1 MNLTG
6 ANSEKFPSQ
15 NAIAIIPAR
24 LASTRLPGKALIEL
38 AGKPMVC
45 WVAQRA
51 RAAKNI
57 SRVIIATDSIEIYA
71 RAEAH
76 GIEVVMTDANHA
88 SGTDRVAEVAA
99 DLLEAEIIVNVQGDE
114 PLISPETI
122 EQAVD
127 EMARDSVAG
136 IVTTWEPIEGIGEL
150 LNFDNVKV
158 VVGDDGYALYFSR
171 SPMPFPREA
180 FLKYGDPNEA
190 LVSEPGLWPNYRK
203 HTGLYVYRRDV
214 LLQFTRWPQTTLE
227 KYEGLEQLRALEHG
241 VKIRVIKA
249 AASSIGVDTEEDLEK
264 VRSLIEDGSFG
275 YRSVSS

>member
-6 ANSEKFPSQ
+6 ENSQDIPSK

-45 WVAQRA
+45 WVAERA
-51 RAAKNI
+51 RAAKNV
-57 SRVIIATDSIEIYA
+57 SRVIIATDSLEIYA

-76 GIEVVMTDANHA
+76 GIEVVMTDSNHK

-99 DLLEAEIIVNVQGDE
+99 ELSDADIIVNVQGDE

-127 EMARDSVAG
+127 EMEQDSAAG
-136 IVTTWEPIEGIGEL
+136 IVTTWEPIEALEEL

-158 VVGDDGYALYFSR
+158 VVGDNGYALYFSR
-171 SPMPFPREA
+171 SPVPFPRDA
-180 FLKYGDPNEA
+180 FLRHGDPNDA
-190 LVSEPGLWPNYRK
+190 LICEPELWSNYRK
-203 HTGLYVYRRDV
+203 HTGLYVYRREV
-214 LLQFTRWPQTTLE
+214 LLQFTRWPQTRLE

-249 AASSIGVDTEEDLEK
+249 AASSIGVDTQEDLDK
-264 VRSLIEDGSFG
+264 VRALIEQGRFQSAG
-275 YRSVSS
+275 L

>member
-6 ANSEKFPSQ
+6 ENSQNIPSK

-45 WVAQRA
+45 WVAERA
-51 RAAKNI
+51 RAAKNV
-57 SRVIIATDSIEIYA
+57 SRVIIATDSLEIYA

-76 GIEVVMTDANHA
+76 GIEVAMTSSNHA

-99 DLLEAEIIVNVQGDE
+99 ELSDADIIVNVQGDE

-127 EMARDSVAG
+127 EMEKDSAAG
-136 IVTTWEPIEGIGEL
+136 IVTTWEPIEALEEL

-158 VVGDDGYALYFSR
+158 VVGENGYALYFSR
-171 SPMPFPREA
+171 SPVPFPRDA
-180 FLKYGDPNEA
+180 FLRHGDPNDA
-190 LVSEPGLWPNYRK
+190 LMCEPELLSNYRK

-214 LLQFTRWPQTTLE
+214 LLQFTRWPQTRLE

-249 AASSIGVDTEEDLEK
+249 AASSIGVDTQEDLDK
-264 VRSLIEDGSFG
+264 VRALIEEGRFQSA
-275 YRSVSS
+275 RL

>member
-1 MNLTG
+1 VNLTG
-6 ANSEKFPSQ
+6 GNSQNIPSK

-24 LASTRLPGKALIEL
+24 LASTRLPGKALIDL

-45 WVAQRA
+45 WVAERA
-51 RAAKNI
+51 RAAKNV
-57 SRVIIATDSIEIYA
+57 SRVIIATDSLEIYA

-76 GIEVVMTDANHA
+76 GIEVVMTDSNHA

-99 DLLEAEIIVNVQGDE
+99 ELSDAEIIVNVQGDE

-127 EMARDSVAG
+127 EMEKDSVAG
-136 IVTTWEPIEGIGEL
+136 IVTTWEPIEALDEL

-158 VVGDDGYALYFSR
+158 VVGDNGYALYFSR
-171 SPMPFPREA
+171 SPVPFPRDA
-180 FLKYGDPNEA
+180 FLRHGDPHDA
-190 LVSEPGLWPNYRK
+190 LICEPELWSNYRK
-203 HTGLYVYRRDV
+203 HTGLYVYRREV
-214 LLQFTRWPQTTLE
+214 LLQFTRWPQTRLE

-249 AASSIGVDTEEDLEK
+249 AASSIGVDTQEDLDK
-264 VRSLIEDGSFG
+264 VRALIEEGRFQSAG
-275 YRSVSS
+275 L

>member
-1 MNLTG
+1 VNLTG
-6 ANSEKFPSQ
+6 ENSQNIPSK

-45 WVAQRA
+45 WVAERA
-51 RAAKNI
+51 RAAKNV
-57 SRVIIATDSIEIYA
+57 SRVIIATDSLEIYA

-76 GIEVVMTDANHA
+76 GIEVVMTDSNHK

-99 DLLEAEIIVNVQGDE
+99 ELSDADIIVNVQGDE

-127 EMARDSVAG
+127 EMEQDSAAG
-136 IVTTWEPIEGIGEL
+136 IVTTWEPIEALEEL

-158 VVGDDGYALYFSR
+158 VVGDNGYALYFSR
-171 SPMPFPREA
+171 SPVPFPRDA
-180 FLKYGDPNEA
+180 FLRHGDPNDA
-190 LVSEPGLWPNYRK
+190 LICEPELWSNYRK
-203 HTGLYVYRRDV
+203 HTGLYVYRREV
-214 LLQFTRWPQTTLE
+214 LLQFTRWPQTRLE

-249 AASSIGVDTEEDLEK
+249 AASSIGVDTQEDLDK
-264 VRSLIEDGSFG
+264 VRALIEEGRFQSAG
-275 YRSVSS
+275 L

>member
-1 MNLTG
+1 VNLTG
-6 ANSEKFPSQ
+6 TNSQ
-15 NAIAIIPAR
+15 NIPSKNAVAIIPAR

-45 WVAQRA
+45 WVAERA
-51 RAAKNI
+51 RAAKNV

-71 RAEAH
+71 RAEAD
-76 GIEVVMTDANHA
+76 GIEVVMTDSNHA

-99 DLLEAEIIVNVQGDE
+99 ELSDAEIIVNVQGDE

-127 EMARDSVAG
+127 EMEKDSAAG
-136 IVTTWEPIEGIGEL
+136 IVTTWEPIESLGEL

-158 VVGDDGYALYFSR
+158 VVGDNGYALYFSR
-171 SPMPFPREA
+171 SPMPFPRDA
-180 FLKYGDPNEA
+180 YLRHGDPNEA
-190 LVSEPGLWPNYRK
+190 LMFEPELWSNYRK
-203 HTGLYVYRRDV
+203 HTGLYIYRREV
-214 LLQFTRWPQTTLE
+214 LLQFKQWPQTKLE

-249 AASSIGVDTEEDLEK
+249 AASSIGVDTQEDLDK
-264 VRSLIEDGSFG
+264 VLALIEEGRFQSAG
-275 YRSVSS
+275 L

>member
-6 ANSEKFPSQ
+6 ENSQNIPSK

-45 WVAQRA
+45 WVAERA
-51 RAAKNI
+51 RAAKNV
-57 SRVIIATDSIEIYA
+57 SRVIIATDSLEIYA

-76 GIEVVMTDANHA
+76 GIEVVMTDSNHK

-99 DLLEAEIIVNVQGDE
+99 ELSDADIIVNVQGDE

-127 EMARDSVAG
+127 EMQQDSAAG
-136 IVTTWEPIEGIGEL
+136 IVTTWEPIEALEEL

-158 VVGDDGYALYFSR
+158 VVGDNGYALYFSR
-171 SPMPFPREA
+171 SPVPFPRDA
-180 FLKYGDPNEA
+180 FLRHGDPNDA
-190 LVSEPGLWPNYRK
+190 LICEPELWSNYRK
-203 HTGLYVYRRDV
+203 HTGLYVYRREV
-214 LLQFTRWPQTTLE
+214 LLQFTRWPQTRLE

-249 AASSIGVDTEEDLEK
+249 AASSIGVDTQEDLDK
-264 VRSLIEDGSFG
+264 VRALIEEGRFQSAG
-275 YRSVSS
+275 L

>member
-1 MNLTG
+1 VNLTG
-6 ANSEKFPSQ
+6 ANSQNISSK

-45 WVAQRA
+45 WVAERA
-51 RAAKNI
+51 RAAKNV

-71 RAEAH
+71 CAEAH
-76 GIEVVMTDANHA
+76 GIGVVMTDSNHA

-99 DLLEAEIIVNVQGDE
+99 ELSDAEIIVNVQGDE

-127 EMARDSVAG
+127 EMENDSAAG
-136 IVTTWEPIEGIGEL
+136 IVTTWEPIESLGEL

-158 VVGDDGYALYFSR
+158 VVGDNGYALYFSR
-171 SPMPFPREA
+171 SPVPFPRDA
-180 FLKYGDPNEA
+180 FLRHGDPNEA
-190 LVSEPGLWPNYRK
+190 LMFEPELWSNYRK

-249 AASSIGVDTEEDLEK
+249 AASSIGVDTQEDLDK
-264 VRSLIEDGSFG
+264 VRALIEEGRFQSAG
-275 YRSVSS
+275 L

>member
-6 ANSEKFPSQ
+6 ANSQNIPSK

-24 LASTRLPGKALIEL
+24 LASTRLPGKALIDL

-45 WVAQRA
+45 WAAERA
-51 RAAKNI
+51 RAAKNV

-71 RAEAH
+71 RAEAY
-76 GIEVVMTDANHA
+76 GIEVVMTDSNHA

-99 DLLEAEIIVNVQGDE
+99 ELSDAEIIVNVQGDE

-127 EMARDSVAG
+127 EMEKDTAAG
-136 IVTTWEPIEGIGEL
+136 IVTTWEPIESLEEL

-158 VVGDDGYALYFSR
+158 VVGDNGYALYFSR
-171 SPMPFPREA
+171 SPMPFPRDA
-180 FLKYGDPNEA
+180 FLRHGDPNEA
-190 LVSEPGLWPNYRK
+190 LMFEPELWSNYRK

-249 AASSIGVDTEEDLEK
+249 AASSIGVDTQEDLDK
-264 VRSLIEDGSFG
+264 VRALIEEGRFQSA
-275 YRSVSS
+275 RW

>member
-1 MNLTG
+1 VNLTG
-6 ANSEKFPSQ
+6 ENSQNIPSK

-45 WVAQRA
+45 WVAERA
-51 RAAKNI
+51 RAAKNV

-76 GIEVVMTDANHA
+76 GIEVVMTDSNHA

-99 DLLEAEIIVNVQGDE
+99 EISDAEIIVNVQGDE

-127 EMARDSVAG
+127 EMEKDTAAG
-136 IVTTWEPIEGIGEL
+136 IVTTWEPIESLEEL

-158 VVGDDGYALYFSR
+158 VVGDNGYALYFSR

-180 FLKYGDPNEA
+180 FLRHGDPNDA
-190 LVSEPGLWPNYRK
+190 LVCEPELLSNYRK
-203 HTGLYVYRRDV
+203 HTGLYVYRRDM
-214 LLQFTRWPQTTLE
+214 LLQFTRWPQTRLE
-227 KYEGLEQLRALEHG
+227 KFEGLEQLRALEHG
-241 VKIRVIKA
+241 VKIRVIQA
-249 AASSIGVDTEEDLEK
+249 AASSIGVDTQEDLDK
-264 VRSLIEDGSFG
+264 VRALIEEGRFQSAG
-275 YRSVSS
+275 L

>member
-1 MNLTG
+1 MNHAG
-6 ANSEKFPSQ
+6 ANSQNIPSK
-15 NAIAIIPAR
+15 NAVAIIPAR

-45 WVAQRA
+45 WVADRA
-51 RAAKNI
+51 RAAKNV

-76 GIEVVMTDANHA
+76 GIEVVLTDSNHA

-99 DLLEAEIIVNVQGDE
+99 GLPDAEIIVNVQGDE

-127 EMARDSVAG
+127 EMARDTAAG
-136 IVTTWEPIEGIGEL
+136 IVTTWEPIESLGEL

-158 VVGDDGYALYFSR
+158 VIGDNGYALYFSR

-180 FLKYGDPNEA
+180 YLRHGDPNDA
-190 LVSEPGLWPNYRK
+190 LNNEPGIWSNYRK
-203 HTGLYVYRRDV
+203 HTGLYVYRRHV

-227 KYEGLEQLRALEHG
+227 KYEALEQLRALEHG

-249 AASSIGVDTEEDLEK
+249 AATSIGVDTQEDLDR
-264 VRSLIEDGSFG
+264 VRDLIEEGRFQSAGS
-275 YRSVSS
+275 

>member
-1 MNLTG
+1 VNLTG
-6 ANSEKFPSQ
+6 ENSQNIPAK

-45 WVAQRA
+45 WVAERA
-51 RAAKNI
+51 RAAKNV

-76 GIEVVMTDANHA
+76 GIEVVMTDSNHA

-99 DLLEAEIIVNVQGDE
+99 DLSDAEIIVNVQGDE

-122 EQAVD
+122 ELAVD
-127 EMARDSVAG
+127 EMEKDSAAG
-136 IVTTWEPIEGIGEL
+136 IVTTWEPIESIGEL

-158 VVGDDGYALYFSR
+158 VVGDNGYALYFSR
-171 SPMPFPREA
+171 SPMPFPRDA
-180 FLKYGDPNEA
+180 FLRHGDPNEA
-190 LVSEPGLWPNYRK
+190 LMFEPELWINYRK
-203 HTGLYVYRRDV
+203 HTGLYVYRREV
-214 LLQFTRWPQTTLE
+214 LLQFTRWPQTRLE

-249 AASSIGVDTEEDLEK
+249 AASSIGVDTQEDLDK
-264 VRSLIEDGSFG
+264 VRALIEEGRFQSAG
-275 YRSVSS
+275 L